1 MVLILLNNQ
10 IHVGK
15 HLTVSESS
23 PFKIKKGD
31 RMDTLVIRKMEK
43 NDLIEVLKVYKEG
56 IETGMATFE
65 TNVPSE
71 QVWDERHH
79 ATLRFVAEEYNR
91 VVGWIAI
98 SPVSTRPVYSGV
110 GEVSVYI
117 SNDSK
122 GKGIASKLFKS
133 LIEESEK
140 AGFWTLQSSI
150 FALNTASIHLHKKM
164 GFRVVGTREKI
175 AQLNGEWH
183 DTVIMEK
190 RCREIIEGKS
200 KA

>member
-1 MVLILLNNQ
+1 
-10 IHVGK
+10 
-15 HLTVSESS
+15 
-23 PFKIKKGD
+23 
-31 RMDTLVIRKMEK
+31 MDTLIIRKMENK
-43 NDLIEVLKVYKEG
+43 DLQEVLKIYKEG
-56 IETGMATFE
+56 IETGIATFE
-65 TNVPSE
+65 TIVPSE

-79 ATLRFVAEEYNR
+79 ATLRFVAEEHNR

-98 SPVSTRPVYSGV
+98 SSVSTRAVYSGV

-117 SNDSK
+117 SSDHK
-122 GKGIASKLFKS
+122 GKGIASELFKV

-150 FALNTASIHLHKKM
+150 FAINTSSIQLHKKM

-175 AQLNGEWH
+175 AQLNGKWL

-190 RCREIIEGKS
+190 KNKLR
-200 KA
+200 